1 MDNLEKIARLTGND
15 RELFTR
21 SVRTLFSSTFL
32 IRGVDRDRDMYR
44 FVTSNRDM
52 VEAYFEYAGFV
63 LHVDETLGVVSWEG
77 AASTRL
83 GLNLDETLA
92 LLTLRLMYEK
102 KRNEIQL
109 HRHPVI
115 QQYEFQENFHVITG
129 RSLKKTRIREVLRR
143 MQALRLINLRGEET
157 SPGTQIELYPSI
169 PFALNSVAIDELYER
184 INALTGADDDTIE
197 PKDEETM
204 MVNEDE

>member
-21 SVRTLFSSTFL
+21 SLRTLFSSSFL
-32 IRGVDRDRDMYR
+32 LRGVDRDRDMYR

-52 VEAYFEYAGFV
+52 VEAYFEYAGFK
-63 LHVDETLGVVSWEG
+63 LRIDESLGVVSWEG
-77 AASTRL
+77 APSIRL

-109 HRHPVI
+109 HRHPVV
-115 QQYEFQENFHVITG
+115 QQYEFQEDFHVITG

-157 SPGTQIELYPSI
+157 SPDTQIELYPSI
-169 PFALNSVAIDELYER
+169 PFALNSVTIDDIYER
-184 INALTGADDDTIE
+184 IQALTGADDDSTAADN
-197 PKDEETM
+197 DESMTGE
-204 MVNEDE
+204 EEL

>member
-21 SVRTLFSSTFL
+21 SLRTLFSSSFL

-52 VEAYFEYAGFV
+52 VEAYFEYAGFR
-63 LHVDETLGVVSWEG
+63 LRVDESLGVVSWEG
-77 AASTRL
+77 APSIRL

-115 QQYEFQENFHVITG
+115 QQYEFQEDFQVITG
-129 RSLKKTRIREVLRR
+129 KTLKKTRIREVLRR

-157 SPGTQIELYPSI
+157 SPDTQIELYPSI
-169 PFALNSVAIDELYER
+169 PFALNSVTIDELYER

-197 PKDEETM
+197 PEDEETIM
-204 MVNEDE
+204 LNEDE

>member
-21 SVRTLFSSTFL
+21 SLRTLFSSSFL
-32 IRGVDRDRDMYR
+32 LRGVDRDRDMYR

-52 VEAYFEYAGFV
+52 VEAYFEYAGFK
-63 LHVDETLGVVSWEG
+63 LRVDESLGVVSWEG
-77 AASTRL
+77 APSIRL

-109 HRHPVI
+109 HRHPVV
-115 QQYEFQENFHVITG
+115 QQYEFQEDFHVITG

-157 SPGTQIELYPSI
+157 SPDTQIELYPSI
-169 PFALNSVAIDELYER
+169 PFALNSVTIDDIYER
-184 INALTGADDDTIE
+184 IQALTGADDDSTAADN
-197 PKDEETM
+197 DESMTGE
-204 MVNEDE
+204 EEL

>member
-21 SVRTLFSSTFL
+21 SLRTLFSSSFL

-52 VEAYFEYAGFV
+52 VEAYFEYAGFR
-63 LHVDETLGVVSWEG
+63 LRVDESLGVVSWEG
-77 AASTRL
+77 APSIRL

-115 QQYEFQENFHVITG
+115 QQYEFQEDFQVITG
-129 RSLKKTRIREVLRR
+129 KTLKKTRIREVLRR

-157 SPGTQIELYPSI
+157 SPDTQIELYSSI
-169 PFALNSVAIDELYER
+169 PFALNSVTIDELYER

-197 PKDEETM
+197 PEDEETIM
-204 MVNEDE
+204 LNEDE

>member
-1 MDNLEKIARLTGND
+1 LDNLEKIARLTGND

-21 SVRTLFSSTFL
+21 SLRTLFSSSFL

-52 VEAYFEYAGFV
+52 VEAYFEYAGFR
-63 LHVDETLGVVSWEG
+63 LRVDESLGVVSWEG
-77 AASTRL
+77 APSIRL

-115 QQYEFQENFHVITG
+115 QQYEFQEDFQVITG
-129 RSLKKTRIREVLRR
+129 KTLKKTRIREVLRR

-157 SPGTQIELYPSI
+157 SPDTQIELYSSI
-169 PFALNSVAIDELYER
+169 PFALNSVTIDELYER
-184 INALTGADDDTIE
+184 INALTGSDGDTIE
-197 PKDEETM
+197 PEDEETM
-204 MVNEDE
+204 MLNEDE

>member
-21 SVRTLFSSTFL
+21 SVRTLFSSSFI

-44 FVTSNRDM
+44 FVTANRDM
-52 VEAYFEYAGFV
+52 VEAYFEYAGFR
-63 LHVDETLGVVSWEG
+63 LHVDESLGVVSWEG
-77 AASTRL
+77 APSTRL

-109 HRHPVI
+109 HSHPVI
-115 QQYEFQENFHVITG
+115 QQYEFQEDFHVITG
-129 RSLKKTRIREVLRR
+129 KSLKKTRIRDVLRR

-157 SPGTQIELYPSI
+157 SPDTQIELYSSI
-169 PFALNSVAIDELYER
+169 PFALNSIAIDELYER
-184 INALTGADDDTIE
+184 IHALTGTEDDITGRESD
-197 PKDEETM
+197 ETM
-204 MVNEDE
+204 TGDEDE